1 MKHLGP
7 DEIDRIDELGRAVV
21 AGDTDDD
28 LFGPLVHEIAA
39 ALDVSE
45 CSIYTYQPIDQTVR
59 AVAIWR
65 RDPAVSEAAPGVVQ
79 SLRSRWDFAA
89 VLAQNTTAETRADGE
104 ALLPSDRQRMAAA
117 GELAALTAPLAVGD
131 EVVGLIHAVERRRP
145 RRFTAAERALFDA
158 FGEAAAMAIHA
169 DALNRR
175 LEVQNA
181 QLELRLRERDRL
193 TDELKDLSLRDEM
206 TGLLNRRGFF
216 TVAAQQFKLAR
227 RIGHRCMVAF
237 VDVDGMKKLNDTWG
251 HSAGDQA
258 IKVAGGLLR
267 ETFREA
273 DVVARIGGDEFV
285 VFMVEGR
292 DAPAQV
298 AAERLERA
306 VGEWRRESTAPWA
319 AIFDLS
325 FGSAACERRD
335 RSELDELLE
344 RADAEMYL
352 HKRRRQAVRRRAG

>member
-65 RDPAVSEAAPGVVQ
+65 RDPEVSEAAPGVVQ

-237 VDVDGMKKLNDTWG
+237 VDVDGMKKLNDTW
-251 HSAGDQA
+251 D
-258 IKVAGGLLR
+258 
-267 ETFREA
+267 T
-273 DVVARIGGDEFV
+273 
-285 VFMVEGR
+285 
-292 DAPAQV
+292 APAI
-298 AAERLERA
+298 
-306 VGEWRRESTAPWA
+306 RRSRSPAG
-319 AIFDLS
+319 S
-325 FGSAACERRD
+325 FARRSGRRTSSPASAATSSWC
-335 RSELDELLE
+335 SWS
-344 RADAEMYL
+344 RAAT
-352 HKRRRQAVRRRAG
+352 RRRRSRPSGSNALLANGGARARRRGRPSST